1 MKRIILLI
9 FSLTI
14 AVSLFSIDLEKSKE
28 LFLNYIKIFDN
39 PDDEFLLQ
47 VKNSIEKDLPL
58 YRYYKIELV
67 GSVEKTDVTK
77 GVGDYLNVIYNSYVS
92 KDYSK
97 QLARAAFFAYLEAKL
112 ERKSFESSFIK
123 SSPNFNQF
131 FNNYQSK
138 VIFAA
143 RNYISD
149 LFAKHLGAS
158 DINLPYD
165 IDAPYFDFNFEY
177 KPKFTQKEFENEIKI
192 LLNDK
197 EIVKKFNEYLELIS
211 KNPERI
217 TFFINRYTGLM
228 QRNIIRN
235 ISNLKNYFSEY
246 FAQNTPKNISY
257 WWIRWLVY
265 IVIVTF
271 FIKYK
276 KWNLAIAII
285 SIIEIIYLFVAFDIL
300 SNTDAN
306 IYGLIA
312 FSTIIASSLIIL
324 KKGKIFNLVVLSLI
338 IVSFFIPSFFTKSLN
353 MKEQSSFQDS
363 IYFNQLVQDVLKDK
377 YSTFSNI
384 VTKTLTIVNS
394 SINNTES
401 ISNRISIISKELEK
415 KVKTP
420 EYKSIE
426 NFNDRIKD
434 IENLKGEI
442 SNYIIEE
449 QINKKQLNGAKK
461 DIEKFSKKIA
471 KFSSEKFENIFLK
484 EFEKRVNFEEI
495 SPLIDTTKKIV
506 ASTKD
511 LTNYRIYFYKTK
523 YGIISFVLISVAL
536 FLYVLNNKNFIIWAI
551 SAFVSSIF
559 MLINPI
565 EFFVQKGVPT
575 LNINYNFSIPILLL
589 VSILI
594 LIKAI
599 PKKGNS

>member
-461 DIEKFSKKIA
+461 DIEKFSKKNR
-471 KFSSEKFENIFLK
+471 KIFL
-484 EFEKRVNFEEI
+484 
-495 SPLIDTTKKIV
+495 
-506 ASTKD
+506 
-511 LTNYRIYFYKTK
+511 
-523 YGIISFVLISVAL
+523 
-536 FLYVLNNKNFIIWAI
+536 
-551 SAFVSSIF
+551 
-559 MLINPI
+559 
-565 EFFVQKGVPT
+565 
-575 LNINYNFSIPILLL
+575 
-589 VSILI
+589 
-594 LIKAI
+594 
-599 PKKGNS
+599 